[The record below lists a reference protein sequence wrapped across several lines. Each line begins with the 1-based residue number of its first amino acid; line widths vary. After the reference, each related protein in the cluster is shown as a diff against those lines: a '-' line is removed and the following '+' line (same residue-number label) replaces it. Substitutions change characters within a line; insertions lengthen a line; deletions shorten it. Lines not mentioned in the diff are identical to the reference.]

1 MVQLS
6 IDTSNVNCAVHLMP
20 HDGPSYEIS
29 DEIGRGHAERLID
42 MIDRALKERELSPS
56 DITKIAVTIGPG
68 SFTGVRVGLAAARGY
83 ATALNIP
90 VIGISSLKA
99 LSKKNNVGGSTL
111 VILDA
116 KRDQF
121 YAELFD
127 DEGETL
133 EGPTLYTKG
142 DALPEAWLHQASL
155 ALIGTGA
162 EAIAPHLANATIV
175 SHDAAPNIADVAHLG
190 KSLEPDARPPKP
202 LYLRAADAKPQ
213 NPDKIIARVS
223 S

>member
-1 MVQLS
+1 MS
-6 IDTSNVNCAVHLMP
+6 
-20 HDGPSYEIS
+20 HDGMSFEIS
-29 DEIGRGHAERLID
+29 DEIGRGHAERLIG
-42 MIDRALKERELSPS
+42 MIDHALNEHDLSPS
-56 DITKIAVTIGPG
+56 DIAKIAVTIGPG

-83 ATALNIP
+83 AAALNIP
-90 VIGISSLKA
+90 VVGISSLKA
-99 LSKKNNVGGSTL
+99 LSKKNNLGVATL

-116 KRDQF
+116 KRDQY

-127 DEGETL
+127 ETGETL

-142 DALPEAWLHQASL
+142 DQLPEAWLQQTSL
-155 ALIGTGA
+155 ALVGTGA
-162 EAIAPHLANATIV
+162 EAIAPDLPNASIIST
-175 SHDAAPNIADVAHLG
+175 DAAPAIADVALLG
-190 KSLEPDARPPKP
+190 TSLEPDAALPKP

>member
-1 MVQLS
+1 
-6 IDTSNVNCAVHLMP
+6 MP
-20 HDGPSYEIS
+20 HDGLSCEIC
-29 DEIGRGHAERLID
+29 DEIGRGHAERLIG
-42 MIDRALKERELSPS
+42 MIDRALNERDLSPN

-90 VIGISSLKA
+90 VVGISSLKA
-99 LSKKNNVGGSTL
+99 LSKKNSRGGSTL

-121 YAELFD
+121 YAELFNGT
-127 DEGETL
+127 GETL

-142 DALPEAWLHQASL
+142 DELPEAWHHQASL

-162 EAIAPHLANATIV
+162 EAIAPHLPDATIV
-175 SHDAAPNIADVAHLG
+175 STDAAPNIADVALLG
-190 KSLEPDARPPKP
+190 KSLASDISPPKP

-213 NPDKIIARVS
+213 NPNKIIARVS

>member
-6 IDTSNVNCAVHLMP
+6 IDTSNVNCAVHLML
-20 HDGPSYEIS
+20 HDGMSFEFS
-29 DEIGRGHAERLID
+29 DAIGRGHAERLIG
-42 MIDRALKERELSPS
+42 MIDHALNERDLSPN

-83 ATALNIP
+83 AAVLNIP
-90 VIGISSLKA
+90 VVGISSLKA
-99 LSKKNNVGGSTL
+99 LSKKNKVGGATL

-116 KRDQF
+116 KRDQ
-121 YAELFD
+121 YYTELFD
-127 DEGETL
+127 DHGASVD
-133 EGPTLYTKG
+133 GPTLFSKG
-142 DALPEAWLHQASL
+142 DELPETWRHQASL

-162 EAIAPHLANATIV
+162 EAIAPHLPNASIIST
-175 SHDAAPNIADVAHLG
+175 DAAPAIADVALLG
-190 KSLEPDARPPKP
+190 TSLEPDAALPKP

-223 S
+223 P

>member
-6 IDTSNVNCAVHLMP
+6 IDTSNVNCAVHLMV
-20 HDGPSYEIS
+20 HDGPSCEIS
-29 DEIGRGHAERLID
+29 DEIGRGHAERLIG
-42 MIDRALKERELSPS
+42 MIDHVLNECGLSPN

-83 ATALNIP
+83 AAALNIP
-90 VIGISSLKA
+90 VVGISSLKA
-99 LSKKNNVGGSTL
+99 LSKKNNAGGSTL

-116 KRDQF
+116 KRDQ
-121 YAELFD
+121 YYTELFEEHGASID
-127 DEGETL
+127 
-133 EGPTLYTKG
+133 GPTLYTKG
-142 DALPEAWLHQASL
+142 DELPEAWHQQATL

-162 EAIAPHLANATIV
+162 DAIASQLPNASIV
-175 SHDAAPNIADVAHLG
+175 SHDAAPAIADVALLG
-190 KSLEPDARPPKP
+190 KSLEPDATPPKP

-213 NPDKIIARVS
+213 NPAKIIARVS

>member
-6 IDTSNVNCAVHLMP
+6 IDTSNVNCAVHLMA
-20 HDGPSYEIS
+20 HDGLSCEIC
-29 DEIGRGHAERLID
+29 DEIGRGHAERLIG
-42 MIDRALKERELSPS
+42 MIDHVLNERDLSPN

-83 ATALNIP
+83 AAALNIP
-90 VIGISSLKA
+90 VVGISSLKA
-99 LSKKNNVGGSTL
+99 LSKKNNLGGSTL

-116 KRDQF
+116 KRDQ
-121 YAELFD
+121 YYTELFD
-127 DEGETL
+127 DHGTSI
-133 EGPTLYTKG
+133 EGPALYTKG
-142 DALPEAWLHQASL
+142 DEVPEAWRHQASL
-155 ALIGTGA
+155 VLVGTGA
-162 EAIAPHLANATIV
+162 EAIAPHLPNASIIST
-175 SHDAAPNIADVAHLG
+175 DAAPAIADVAQLG
-190 KSLEPDARPPKP
+190 QSLEPDVTPPKP

>member
-1 MVQLS
+1 
-6 IDTSNVNCAVHLMP
+6 MP
-20 HDGPSYEIS
+20 HDGPSCEVS
-29 DEIGRGHAERLID
+29 DEIGRGHAERLIG
-42 MIDRALKERELSPS
+42 MIDHALNERCLSPN

-83 ATALNIP
+83 AAALNIP
-90 VIGISSLKA
+90 VVGVPSLKA
-99 LSKKNNVGGSTL
+99 LSKKNNFGGSTL

-127 DEGETL
+127 DAGATL

-142 DALPEAWLHQASL
+142 DELPEAWRQPASV

-162 EAIAPHLANATIV
+162 EAIAPQLPNASIV
-175 SHDAAPNIADVAHLG
+175 SHDAAPAIADVALLG
-190 KSLEPDARPPKP
+190 KSLEPHASPPKP

>member
-6 IDTSNVNCAVHLMP
+6 IDTSNVNCAVHLML
-20 HDGPSYEIS
+20 HDGPSCEIS
-29 DEIGRGHAERLID
+29 DEIGRGHAERLIS
-42 MIDRALKERELSPS
+42 MIDHALNEHDLSPS

-83 ATALNIP
+83 AAALNTP
-90 VIGISSLKA
+90 VVGISSLQA
-99 LSKKNNVGGSTL
+99 LSKKNSGSGSTL

-127 DEGETL
+127 DAGETL

-142 DALPEAWLHQASL
+142 DELPEAWLHQATL
-155 ALIGTGA
+155 ALVGTGA
-162 EAIAPHLANATIV
+162 EAIAALVPNASIV
-175 SHDAAPNIADVAHLG
+175 SHDAAPDIADVAQLG
-190 KSLEPDARPPKP
+190 KALEPDASPPKP

>member
-1 MVQLS
+1 ML
-6 IDTSNVNCAVHLMP
+6 

-29 DEIGRGHAERLID
+29 DEIGRGHAERLIG
-42 MIDRALKERELSPS
+42 MIDHALSECGLLPN

-83 ATALNIP
+83 AAALNIP
-90 VIGISSLKA
+90 VVGISSLKA

-116 KRDQF
+116 KRDQY

-127 DEGETL
+127 DHGTTI

-142 DALPEAWLHQASL
+142 DALPEAWLHQANL
-155 ALIGTGA
+155 ALVGTGA
-162 EAIAPHLANATIV
+162 EAMAPHLPNAAIV
-175 SHDAAPNIADVAHLG
+175 SHDAAPTIADVALLG
-190 KSLEPDARPPKP
+190 ASMEPDATQPKP

-213 NPDKIIARVS
+213 NPDKMIARVS